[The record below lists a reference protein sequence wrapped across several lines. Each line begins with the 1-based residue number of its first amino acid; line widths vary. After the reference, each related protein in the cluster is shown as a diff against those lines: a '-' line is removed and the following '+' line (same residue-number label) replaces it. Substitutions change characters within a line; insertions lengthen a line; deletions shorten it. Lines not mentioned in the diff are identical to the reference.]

1 MPVDPSFLG
10 KPFPYPMSYIVGVEK
25 IRDFASAIGD
35 DNPIYHDR
43 AAARAAGHPDVVAP
57 PTFGVAIITR
67 AQDEVLFD
75 PALGLDYS
83 RVVHG
88 DQRFVLRRP
97 VVAGDELQTTFF
109 VDSSRMVQG
118 NEFLGLRTEVT
129 DPAGEPVLTVYG
141 TLVVRGPDK

>member
-1 MPVDPSFLG
+1 MPVDPTFIG
-10 KPFPYPMSYIVGVEK
+10 KPFPYPMSYVVGVEK
-25 IRDFASAIGD
+25 IRDFADAIGD

-43 AAARAAGHPDVVAP
+43 VAARQAGHADLVAP

-88 DQRFVLRRP
+88 DQRFVIARP
-97 VVAGDELQTTFF
+97 IVAGDELFCTFF
-109 VDSSRMVQG
+109 VDSVRVVQG

-129 DPAGEPVLTVYG
+129 DSAKEPVCTVYG
-141 TLVVRGPDK
+141 TLVVRGPDA

>member
-1 MPVDPSFLG
+1 VPVDPSFIG
-10 KPFPYPMSYIVGVEK
+10 KPFPYPVSYIVGVEK

-43 AAARAAGHPDVVAP
+43 DAARQAGHADLVAP

-97 VVAGDELQTTFF
+97 VVAGDELFCTFF

-118 NEFLGLRTEVT
+118 NEFLGLRTEVA
-129 DPAGEPVLTVYG
+129 DPVGEPVCTVYG
-141 TLVVRGPDK
+141 TLVVRGPDA

>member
-1 MPVDPSFLG
+1 MPVDLSFVG

-25 IRDFASAIGD
+25 IRDFAVAIGD

-43 AAARAAGHPDVVAP
+43 DAARQAGHADLIAP

-88 DQRFVLRRP
+88 DQRFVLRRAI
-97 VVAGDELQTTFF
+97 VAGDELFCTFF
-109 VDSSRMVQG
+109 VDSVRVVQG

-129 DPAGEPVLTVYG
+129 DPAGEQVVTVYG

>member
-1 MPVDPSFLG
+1 
-10 KPFPYPMSYIVGVEK
+10 MSYIVGVEK

-35 DNPIYHDR
+35 DNPLYHDR
-43 AAARAAGHPDVVAP
+43 DAARQAGHADLVAP

-67 AQDEVLFD
+67 AQDEVLFN

-88 DQRFVLRRP
+88 DQRFVFRRP
-97 VVAGDELQTTFF
+97 VVAGDELFCTFF

-118 NEFLGLRTEVT
+118 NEFLGLRTEVA

-141 TLVVRGPDK
+141 TLVVRGPDA

>member
-1 MPVDPSFLG
+1 MPVDLTWVG

-25 IRDFASAIGD
+25 IRDFAVAIGD

-43 AAARAAGHPDVVAP
+43 VAAQAAGHADLVAP

-67 AQDEVLFD
+67 AQDEVLFN

-88 DQRFVLRRP
+88 DQRFTSTRP
-97 VVAGDELQTTFF
+97 IVAGDLLTAT
-109 VDSSRMVQG
+109 
-118 NEFLGLRTEVT
+118 
-129 DPAGEPVLTVYG
+129 LTVSSVKSLGPHSMVTAESSIADQSG
-141 TLVVRGPDK
+141 THVVTAISTIVIRGEED